1 MLLLLAVGM
10 SFPVTARA
18 AQDFIVGFDAEFPP
32 YGYMD
37 NGEYVGFDLDLAQGV
52 CQRRGWNL
60 IKRPINW
67 DAKDAELSSG
77 TISCIWNG
85 FTMNGRENDY
95 TWSEAYVDNSQVVL
109 VKKGS
114 SIHSLSDLAGKILV
128 VQTDSSAL
136 AALTGEDATE
146 ENKKLRASLG
156 ELQQVKDYNTAIMN
170 LESGMVDAIALD
182 IGVANYQLEG
192 KEDKLE
198 MLSERLSSENYG
210 IGFKKGNTKL
220 RDEVQTTLNEMVEDG
235 TFAQIAA
242 KWKLTDSVCLKPSGA
257 ESASA
262 AAVTATG
269 SGVSETTGGS
279 GSSTSI
285 WKTIG
290 QLGELYVDFVILTA
304 TGITALCSQN
314 VPFPYFA
321 VDCQDLYIH
330 HERNT
335 VDAAA
340 FGCAVCTILCVWNPT
355 FLFLSFL
362 CGDYWILTELCSVL
376 CRNLPLRFPGNPG
389 GTERS
394 SYIAW
399 IWKKTYLFPHPFP
412 TDGEE
417 SAAAGYQ

>member
-210 IGFKKGNTKL
+210 IGFKK
-220 RDEVQTTLNEMVEDG
+220 
-235 TFAQIAA
+235 
-242 KWKLTDSVCLKPSGA
+242 
-257 ESASA
+257 
-262 AAVTATG
+262 
-269 SGVSETTGGS
+269 
-279 GSSTSI
+279 
-285 WKTIG
+285 
-290 QLGELYVDFVILTA
+290 
-304 TGITALCSQN
+304 
-314 VPFPYFA
+314 
-321 VDCQDLYIH
+321 
-330 HERNT
+330 
-335 VDAAA
+335 
-340 FGCAVCTILCVWNPT
+340 
-355 FLFLSFL
+355 
-362 CGDYWILTELCSVL
+362 
-376 CRNLPLRFPGNPG
+376 
-389 GTERS
+389 
-394 SYIAW
+394 
-399 IWKKTYLFPHPFP
+399 
-412 TDGEE
+412 
-417 SAAAGYQ
+417 

>member
-1 MLLLLAVGM
+1 
-10 SFPVTARA
+10 
-18 AQDFIVGFDAEFPP
+18 
-32 YGYMD
+32 
-37 NGEYVGFDLDLAQGV
+37 
-52 CQRRGWNL
+52 
-60 IKRPINW
+60 
-67 DAKDAELSSG
+67 
-77 TISCIWNG
+77 
-85 FTMNGRENDY
+85 MNGRENDY

-146 ENKKLRASLG
+146 ENKKLRESLG

-257 ESASA
+257 KSASA
-262 AAVTATG
+262 AARNGNGLRSIRDNRRFWIFLQYLEDNRTVRRRYG
-269 SGVSETTGGS
+269 GLSGD
-279 GSSTSI
+279 
-285 WKTIG
+285 
-290 QLGELYVDFVILTA
+290 LYVDFVILTA

-362 CGDYWILTELCSVL
+362 CGDHWILTELCSVL